1 MWLGWVL
8 PAAPIVVIA
17 TPVKTLVS
25 MNVPRSMANSM
36 WPPDELGRVRSASS
50 CGYFTASSA
59 PPPRSGR
66 VRGSLSG
73 AVVSEPVEQSIL
85 VQFSENTYAVCR
97 THIHQAIGYSW
108 RNEFVASPEVV
119 A

>member
-1 MWLGWVL
+1 MSLDEYEVL
-8 PAAPIVVIA
+8 VPVA
-17 TPVKTLVS
+17 TLLQA
-25 MNVPRSMANSM
+25 RRL
-36 WPPDELGRVRSASS
+36 PPGLAGCAEASVG
-50 CGYFTASSA
+50 CL
-59 PPPRSGR
+59 R
-66 VRGSLSG
+66 
-73 AVVSEPVEQSIL
+73 EPVEQSIL